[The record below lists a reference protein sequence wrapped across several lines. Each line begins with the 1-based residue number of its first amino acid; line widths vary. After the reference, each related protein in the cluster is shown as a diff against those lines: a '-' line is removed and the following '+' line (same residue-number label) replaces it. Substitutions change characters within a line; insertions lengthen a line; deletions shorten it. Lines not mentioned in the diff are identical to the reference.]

1 MSAYDVDF
9 DGELSHGHLV
19 DLLTEHVEPGLVVD
33 LGCGYAPHAEPLI
46 AAGFDYVGLDADE
59 ASLASLRERG
69 IAGSRFDL
77 SDVDG
82 LPAALD
88 AAVQEVSD
96 AERRVAAVLALD
108 VLEHLVEPQLVLDR
122 LAGWM
127 GGRSVET
134 LGVSIPNVSF
144 RDVAAK
150 LVAARW
156 DLAESG
162 LLDRTHLRFFTE
174 SSMLELLTR
183 TGFDEAHRHDVV
195 TEYSDQEWPHD
206 HPLIR
211 PTTAVG
217 AVVRRARE
225 LADRHGT
232 THQFVRLFHLDAERS
247 RRPAISFHDPTP
259 VPQSV
264 DVDRSGPR
272 LSVIVV
278 GFADVAGL
286 PESDDV
292 ERIDVA
298 DPEAALAALTDVD
311 GVRGRSVVVID
322 HDAVLD
328 ERWVEQF
335 ASTADA
341 LGGPIIRCA
350 ARADTPADERWSPAF
365 DLGEHLRRPA
375 TPGGAVAVPVA
386 AFQALP
392 ELDASAL
399 VTAGLGVGPALLV
412 TLAPVIGVH
421 DTGVPAVTV
430 PEGSSWDPSPDDRDA
445 VIAALGDVRA
455 ELDRTGVAFGPGAAS
470 SLVQRHADHETLAR
484 EVRELRRQVE
494 ELNAE
499 LATPGA
505 RLGRRLGS
513 LARRRS

>member
-9 DGELSHGHLV
+9 DGELSHGHIV
-19 DLLTEHVEPGLVVD
+19 DLLTEHVERGLVVD

-46 AAGFDYVGLDADE
+46 AAGFTYVGLDADE

-69 IAGSRFDL
+69 VAGSQFDL

-82 LPAALD
+82 LPAALE
-88 AAVQEVSD
+88 AAVHEVSG
-96 AERRVAAVLALD
+96 AERAVVAVLALD

-127 GGRSVET
+127 GERSVET
-134 LGVSIPNVSF
+134 LGVSLPNVSF

-150 LVAARW
+150 LVAGRW

-211 PTTAVG
+211 PTTAIG

-232 THQFVRLFHLDAERS
+232 THQFVRLFELDPRRV

-259 VPQSV
+259 TPQSV
-264 DVDRSGPR
+264 GVDRGGPR
-272 LSVIVV
+272 LSVVVV
-278 GFADVAGL
+278 GAADVVDL
-286 PESDDV
+286 PEADDV

-298 DPEAALAALTDVD
+298 DSKAALAAVTSVG

-335 ASTADA
+335 ASTTDA
-341 LGGPIIRCA
+341 LGGPIVRCA
-350 ARADTPADERWSPAF
+350 AGDDTPDDERWDPTF
-365 DLGEHLRRPA
+365 DLGEHLRRTG

-386 AFQALP
+386 AFQAFP

-399 VTAGLGVGPALLV
+399 VAAGLGVGSALLV
-412 TLAPVIGVH
+412 ALAPVIGVH
-421 DTGVPAVTV
+421 DTAVPALTI
-430 PEGSSWDPSPDDRDA
+430 PEGSSWVPSSGDRDA
-445 VIAALGDVRA
+445 VMAALDDVRA

-470 SLVQRHADHETLAR
+470 VLVRRHSDHESVTS